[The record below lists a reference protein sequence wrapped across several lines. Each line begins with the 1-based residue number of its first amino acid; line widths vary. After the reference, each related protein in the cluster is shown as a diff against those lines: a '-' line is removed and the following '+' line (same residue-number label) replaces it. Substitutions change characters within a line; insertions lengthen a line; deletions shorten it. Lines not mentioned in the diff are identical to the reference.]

1 MKSIRLTCAAALLSG
16 IAAPALAQSDDW
28 TGFYAGGRLGYT
40 VQPEDKDE
48 IVQFDTNL
56 DGSFGDTVSTVTG
69 ANAFSPGFCGGA
81 AVSATA
87 KGCSDRDGTEWAV
100 HAGYDQQL
108 GDLLVAG
115 IVAEYG
121 RSTIVDSVTA
131 FSTTP
136 AFYTFTRRLRD
147 HGSVR
152 ARVGAN
158 FGGTLVYGTGGVAY
172 GKIQRSFATSNTVNT
187 VTVSDADKDLWG
199 YRVGGGIEQRVA
211 PNFSIGLQYLHTSF
225 KDDDYSVR
233 LGGAT
238 VPVSNPF
245 IRTNAMGTDFRRS
258 GRRFNSNNVS
268 VVASFRF

>member
-1 MKSIRLTCAAALLSG
+1 MTLCSL
-16 IAAPALAQSDDW
+16 AAPALAQSTDW
-28 TGFYAGGRLGYT
+28 TGFYVGGRLGYT

-48 IVQFDTNL
+48 IVQFDTDLN
-56 DGSFGDTVSTVTG
+56 GSFDNNVTTVTG

-81 AVSATA
+81 ARAATA
-87 KGCSDRDGTEWAV
+87 NGCNDSDGTEWAV

-108 GDLLVAG
+108 GDLLVLG
-115 IVAEYG
+115 VVADYG
-121 RSTIVDSVTA
+121 RSDIEDSVTA

-147 HGSVR
+147 HASLR
-152 ARVGAN
+152 ARAGAT

-172 GKIQRSFATSNTVNT
+172 GKIRRSFTTSNLVNS
-187 VTVSDADKDLWG
+187 VTESDQDNKLWG
-199 YRVGGGIEQRVA
+199 YSVGGGIEQKVA
-211 PNFSIGLQYLHTSF
+211 PNFSIGVQYLHRSF
-225 KDDDYSVR
+225 KDDDYTVR
-233 LGGAT
+233 LGGAN

-245 IRTNAMGTDFRRS
+245 IRTNAQGTDLRRS